1 VWAVLTVWAVGWGA
15 FAGRESVLF
24 SWGFFVKAGSVL
36 FGGGPEGGLHFYHA
50 HPELQF
56 GPVATLLAA
65 PFVALPHPIG
75 GYAVIGLMSLAGAV
89 AIAQGVA
96 LLPAPRRSLADGP
109 DASDLPAGPRT
120 LLLAGLLVIPVWSE
134 LSVHIGHL
142 DDVIAVVAILAAL
155 HAVLQAQPVPAGLLV
170 AIAIDAKPWVLPAA
184 VVLLAV
190 PGVRRALVAC
200 AAGVAVAWAPFVIA
214 DPATITS
221 AGTFRIPV
229 VAGSALRVLGVHDR
243 LTPAWCR
250 PTQALLGL
258 LIAGV
263 LVWRGA
269 IGAALLAVLAARL
282 GLDPETYQYYSGGAI
297 IAALAADRTFGHR
310 APWATASVLLL
321 VWLPAKLSGIPA
333 STEGVL
339 RLAWAGGILLVLLV
353 AVMPRAGAGWT
364 RIPVRAAAQPAAA
377 TDAEGALIS

>member
-1 VWAVLTVWAVGWGA
+1 MRSRPGGGRALFTRPYAWVWAVLTVWAVGWGA

-269 IGAALLAVLAARL
+269 IAPLCWPCWRRGSASIRRPISPTAAARSSL
-282 GLDPETYQYYSGGAI
+282 RWPLIGPSGTA
-297 IAALAADRTFGHR
+297 HR
-310 APWATASVLLL
+310 GRPPRCCCS
-321 VWLPAKLSGIPA
+321 SGCPP
-333 STEGVL
+333 SSPGS
-339 RLAWAGGILLVLLV
+339 RRPPRGCCAWPG
-353 AVMPRAGAGWT
+353 
-364 RIPVRAAAQPAAA
+364 RAAYSWCCLSP
-377 TDAEGALIS
+377 